1 MALGFDCY
9 LFHYPLGAYIPKH
22 KDPAKFGKQYRLN
35 IELIPADKGG
45 VFKCRNVIFSLFNR
59 IYLFRADAEY
69 HSVTPVAEGSRWV
82 LSFGFF
88 VK

>member
-1 MALGFDCY
+1 MWLGFDCY
-9 LFHYPLGAYIPKH
+9 LFHYPEGSYIPKH
-22 KDPAKFGKQYRLN
+22 KDPAKFGRQYRLN
-35 IELIPADKGG
+35 FEIISADSGG
-45 VFKCRNVIFSLFNR
+45 VFKCRRIIFSAFNR

-69 HSVTPVAEGSRWV
+69 HSVTRIESGSRWV